1 MTAPLIVVMGV
12 SGCGKSTVGAALA
25 ERLRVPFRD
34 ADDLH
39 PAANVD
45 KMSRGI
51 ALTDDDR
58 APWLH
63 LVGEELF
70 RHRVTGLVIACSAL
84 RVAYRDIL
92 RAHAPATHFVHL
104 ETTRQVIAQRMVVR
118 SEHFMPLTLLDSQ
131 IATLEPLAVDEHGH
145 VVNAERSVTD
155 IIAVAEREIRSIT
168 PAVP

>member
-1 MTAPLIVVMGV
+1 MSAPTIIVMGV

-45 KMSRGI
+45 KMSRGVP
-51 ALTDDDR
+51 LTDEDR

-63 LVGEELF
+63 LVGDELF
-70 RHRVTGLVIACSAL
+70 RHRVTGVVIACSAL

-92 RAHAPATHFVHL
+92 REHAPGTHFVHL

-118 SEHFMPLTLLDSQ
+118 SEHFMPLALLDSQ
-131 IATLEPLAVDEHGH
+131 IATLEPLTADERGHAVNAGRSVDEIIGL
-145 VVNAERSVTD
+145 AER
-155 IIAVAEREIRSIT
+155 RIRSAAH
-168 PAVP
+168 AVT